1 MCYIL
6 PRRNWFSSMGEI
18 QKRDAKFKAR
28 TRVCVCVCVCARVFL
43 SLSLSLSSGMAY
55 LDIKGKAT
63 TVAGNTLQQN
73 RVRQNS

>member
-6 PRRNWFSSMGEI
+6 PRRNWVSSMGEI

-28 TRVCVCVCVCARVFL
+28 TRVCVCVCVFYF
-43 SLSLSLSSGMAY
+43 LSSGMAY

-73 RVRQNS
+73 RVRRNS